1 MMRPIEVIKN
11 AEGLKF
17 SSEDGD
23 VDELI
28 LLPPLTP
35 DEIGKLHAKLP
46 CRIPEEI
53 RELLSYCRGFN
64 GVLESIDFSG
74 LAGGFGMEEIFPC
87 ALPIA
92 HDGFGNYWIID
103 LTKDSTTWGPIF
115 FACHDAP
122 VIVFQ
127 TDSLSHFIE
136 EAFLLGN
143 PPWKSEID
151 DVHEKHHHRIWKEN
165 PGVLTYEECLS
176 SGDADL
182 AAFATSLGQKYLFI
196 DMRNPKIGDGFS
208 WGRYGAKTV
217 NKRYGNKRIFA
228 YEIRPSF
235 LQRFLGKK

>member
-1 MMRPIEVIKN
+1 MRPIEILKK

-17 SSEDGD
+17 TSEDGD
-23 VDELI
+23 ADELA
-28 LLPPLTP
+28 LLPPLPP
-35 DEIGKLHAKLP
+35 DEIDKLQAKLP

-53 RELLSYCRGFN
+53 RELLSFCRGFD
-64 GVLESIDFSG
+64 GVLEAIDFSG
-74 LAGGFGMEEIFPC
+74 LSGGFGMEEILPH

-103 LTKDSTTWGPIF
+103 LTKDSTTWGPIY

-136 EAFLLGN
+136 EAFRLGN
-143 PPWKSEID
+143 APWKGEID

-165 PGVLTYEECLS
+165 PGTLTYEQCLS

-182 AAFATSLGQKYLFI
+182 AAFAESLGQKYLFI

-217 NKRYGNKRIFA
+217 NKRYGDKRIFA
-228 YEIRPSF
+228 YEVRPSF
-235 LQRFLGKK
+235 LQRLFGKK

>member
-1 MMRPIEVIKN
+1 MRPIEILKN
-11 AEGLKF
+11 AAGLKF
-17 SSEDGD
+17 TSEDGD
-23 VDELI
+23 TDELK
-28 LLPPLTP
+28 LLPPLTL
-35 DEIGKLHAKLP
+35 DEIDKLQAKLP

-53 RELLSYCRGFN
+53 QELLSYCRGFD

-74 LAGGFGMEEIFPC
+74 LVGGFGMEEIFPC

-127 TDSLSHFIE
+127 TDSLFHFIE
-136 EAFLLGN
+136 ETFRLGN
-143 PPWKSEID
+143 SPWKGEID
-151 DVHEKHHHRIWKEN
+151 DVHEKYHHRIWKEN
-165 PGVLTYEECLS
+165 PGTLTYEECLD

-182 AAFATSLGQKYLFI
+182 ADFAESLGQKYLFI
-196 DMRNPKIGDGFS
+196 DMRNPEVGDGFS

-217 NKRYGNKRIFA
+217 NKRYGDKRIFA
-228 YEIRPSF
+228 YEVRPSF
-235 LQRFLGKK
+235 FQRLIGKK